1 MHRKALLLTQK
12 KTFMIPM
19 RGGVKLFTVV
29 LSPSNTTTALPI
41 LIQRTPYGADLPN
54 GFDPLKIPFI
64 GTMGKEGYIFVFQ
77 DMRAK
82 FKSEGT
88 FEMDRPIYPVWDKN
102 KTDESTDAYDAVDW
116 LIKNI
121 ENNYEKAG
129 ILSISYLSTT
139 ALEAISD
146 PHPALKASSPQ
157 ASPADMF
164 LGDDEHHNGAFRLS
178 YDFEYSYLVE
188 NEKEGNSSFP
198 FPQFDLY
205 DWYLKLGPLS
215 NVN

>member
-54 GFDPLKIPFI
+54 GFDPLKISYI

-77 DMRAK
+77 DMRGK

-88 FEMDRPIYPVWDKN
+88 FEMDRPIYHVWDKN

-139 ALEAISD
+139 ALEAI
-146 PHPALKASSPQ
+146 PPTRRRVAKV
-157 ASPADMF
+157 
-164 LGDDEHHNGAFRLS
+164 G
-178 YDFEYSYLVE
+178 
-188 NEKEGNSSFP
+188 
-198 FPQFDLY
+198 
-205 DWYLKLGPLS
+205 
-215 NVN
+215 